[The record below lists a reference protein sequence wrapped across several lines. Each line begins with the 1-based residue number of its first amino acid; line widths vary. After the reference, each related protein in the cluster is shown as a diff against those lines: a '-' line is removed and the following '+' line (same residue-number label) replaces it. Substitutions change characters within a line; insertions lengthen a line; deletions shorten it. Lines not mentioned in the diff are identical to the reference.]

1 MKREK
6 RATIKASAT
15 MIGTII
21 GVGMFG
27 VPYAVSKSGFLIGLL
42 YLIGLGLIMLVLH
55 HFYTDIVLNS
65 KEKRRYVGYA
75 RQYLGKWGRRVAYVS
90 ALLGIGGGLIAYI
103 IIGGEFLHAL
113 LSPYLSGEV
122 FSYQV
127 IFFLVLAFAVLI
139 GLRLISIIE
148 IGMTLFLLLVMAVI
162 FIFGFQ
168 KLDLSNL
175 TTVNHFDLFLPY
187 GVILFAIGGMN
198 AIPEIRDVLKSYGR
212 NMRKVVT
219 WSTIIPIVLITVFTF
234 VVVGSTGV
242 NTSEES
248 ILGLAAAWGD
258 WMIYVGALF
267 GFLAIT
273 TSALVL
279 MTNFKECFMY
289 DFKIDEYM
297 AWFIVTMV
305 PFIIFLAGAQDF
317 IGVIGFTGAIFGGTN
332 GILMSLMYLKL
343 RKKKKPL
350 HPILKWPKFIP
361 YIVIF
366 VFGMGIVYE
375 VLYQLLT

>member
-1 MKREK
+1 MKRDRK
-6 RATIKASAT
+6 AIIKASAT

-55 HFYTDIVLNS
+55 LFYTDIVLNT
-65 KEKRRYVGYA
+65 KEKHRYVGYA
-75 RQYLGKWGRRVAYVS
+75 RLYLGKKGRGIAYAS
-90 ALLGIGGGLIAYI
+90 ALFGIGGSLIAYL

-113 LSPYLSGEV
+113 INPYLGGEV

-127 IFFLVLAFAVLI
+127 IFFLVMAFAVLF
-139 GLRLISIIE
+139 GLRLVSIIE
-148 IGMTLFLLLVMAVI
+148 IGMTVFLLLVMAVI

-168 KLDLSNL
+168 KLNLANL
-175 TTVNHFDLFLPY
+175 TTINHFDIFLPY
-187 GVILFAIGGMN
+187 GVILFAIGGLG
-198 AIPEIRDVLKSYGR
+198 AIPEIKDVLKGYGR
-212 NMRKVVT
+212 HLRQVVI
-219 WSTIIPIVLITVFTF
+219 WSTIIPVVLITIFTL

-242 NTSEES
+242 NTTEES
-248 ILGLAAAWGD
+248 ILGLAAVWGD
-258 WMIYVGALF
+258 WMLYVGALF

-297 AWFIVTMV
+297 SWFIVTMV

-317 IGVIGFTGAIFGGTN
+317 IGVIGFTGAIFGGIN
-332 GILMSLMYLKL
+332 GILLSLMYLKL
-343 RKKKKPL
+343 RQKKKPL

-361 YIVIF
+361 YVVMFI
-366 VFGMGIVYE
+366 FGMGIVYE
-375 VLYQLLT
+375 VLYQLFT